1 MNIKQLKA
9 YVKRLLDI
17 KIQVR
22 EKQHGTGVYL
32 PETYGN
38 YCSLC
43 GEINLLKQ
51 ILEELGEVIDYDP
64 YETDKDDAG
73 YNYWGSIGRIGRTE

>member
-9 YVKRLLDI
+9 YIKGLLDI

-51 ILEELGEVIDYDP
+51 ILEELGELIDYDP
-64 YETDKDDAG
+64 KKQRKMTLNIIIADPLVRLE
-73 YNYWGSIGRIGRTE
+73 E